1 MLILLVWMMS
11 RIEPRFH
18 HREAI
23 RPITVT
29 RARYQV
35 GYHHRLKAPRQ
46 NRLENPF
53 FIESRTR
60 ARIRLRLRIY
70 YACILLAYL

>member
-1 MLILLVWMMS
+1 MLVLLVWMMS
-11 RIEPRFH
+11 IEPRLH

-35 GYHHRLKAPRQ
+35 GYHHRLKARAKID
-46 NRLENPF
+46 LEKPVF
-53 FIESRTR
+53 YRDES
-60 ARIRLRLRIY
+60 IRY
-70 YACILLAYL
+70 Y

>member
-1 MLILLVWMMS
+1 MNEQLLREWSVVWMMS
-11 RIEPRFH
+11 IEPRLH

-35 GYHHRLKAPRQ
+35 GYHHRLNARA
-46 NRLENPF
+46 NIDLEKPVF
-53 FIESRTR
+53 YTVE
-60 ARIRLRLRIY
+60 Y
-70 YACILLAYL
+70 VLLVA